1 MGRTGL
7 SLLLAHWIIQM
18 TKLDLVRSSNPF
30 ELPHGKGEDR
40 KEIDST
46 NAIATEI
53 ILAVD

>member
-40 KEIDST
+40 KEFDST